1 MKFHGSITAL
11 VTPFRQGKIDERA
24 LARIVKNQIASG
36 TDGLVPVGTT
46 GECPTLSHEEHRRVI
61 QIVVEAAAKKV
72 PVIAGTG
79 SNSTQE
85 AISLTRFAKKA
96 GAQGALLAAPYYN
109 KPTQEGLYRHY
120 EAVAKSVD
128 LPIVLYNIPGRSVVN
143 ISPETV
149 ARLSKIPNIVA
160 IKEASGS
167 MDQTSHILSLCGID
181 VLSGDDSLT
190 LPLLALGAKGVISVL
205 SNILPQD
212 VSAMVD
218 AFFAG
223 DHDRARRAHYKMFP
237 LCRAMFIETNPIPIK
252 RAMKLLGF
260 CEDELRLPLCPMSAS
275 NEKILAQ
282 ALRDYGLNVGAT
294 RRVARTQTKVR
305 A

>member
-1 MKFHGSITAL
+1 MRFHGSITAL
-11 VTPFRQGKIDERA
+11 VTPFKNGKVDEKA
-24 LARIVKNQIASG
+24 LEAIVKRQIAQG

-46 GECPTLSHEEHRRVI
+46 GESPTLSHQEHQRVI
-61 QIVVEAAAKKV
+61 QIVVEAAGGKV

-79 SNSTQE
+79 SNSTAE
-85 AISLTRFAKKA
+85 AVSLTKFAKKI
-96 GAQGALLAAPYYN
+96 GADGALLAAPYYN

-120 EAVAKSVD
+120 AEVAKVG

-143 ISPETV
+143 IAPETV
-149 ARLSKIPNIVA
+149 ARLAKIPNIVA

-167 MDQTSHILSLCGID
+167 MDQTSHIRSLCGID
-181 VLSGDDSLT
+181 ILSGDDSLT

-205 SNILPQD
+205 SNLLPGD

-223 DHDRARRAHYKMFP
+223 EHEKAQKLHYKIFK

-252 RAMKLLGF
+252 RAMKLMGY
-260 CEDELRLPLCPMSAS
+260 CSDELRLPLSPISEHNAKVL
-275 NEKILAQ
+275 EK
-282 ALRDYGLNVGAT
+282 ALVDYGLKPG
-294 RRVARTQTKVR
+294 KK
-305 A
+305 